1 MRIFASTIAILLTL
15 WGVGNSEV
23 IKSSSLQASS
33 DGVNITIRFI
43 TEDESNVARFDL
55 ERRTDNEAGYTTIA
69 SLDPKGASLYEYVD
83 RSAFKKTTTMYHYRI
98 KISYTN
104 GAMPIYTVD
113 LPVSHTV
120 SGVRRTW
127 GSIKAMFRY

>member
-15 WGVGNSEV
+15 WGVANSEV

-55 ERRTDNEAGYTTIA
+55 
-69 SLDPKGASLYEYVD
+69 
-83 RSAFKKTTTMYHYRI
+83 
-98 KISYTN
+98 
-104 GAMPIYTVD
+104 
-113 LPVSHTV
+113 
-120 SGVRRTW
+120 
-127 GSIKAMFRY
+127 